1 MTKIDTEMNS
11 RIAEVARQLLPLTEN
26 PPARPTKADRD
37 KLMSLRYRIRDLA
50 EEEPWTVAEETDRQY
65 LYVVATKEANR
76 QEEFWE
82 GNGEK
87 WADQ

>member
-1 MTKIDTEMNS
+1 MQIDTEMHPK
-11 RIAEVARQLLPLTEN
+11 IAEVARKLLPLTEN
-26 PPARPTKADRD
+26 PPAKPTKADRD
-37 KLMSLRYRIRDLA
+37 KLMALRYRIRDLA
-50 EEEPWTVAEETDRQY
+50 EEEPWTATESADCTY

-82 GNGEK
+82 NNGEK

>member
-1 MTKIDTEMNS
+1 MHPK
-11 RIAEVARQLLPLTEN
+11 IAEIARQLLPLTEN

-37 KLMSLRYRIRDLA
+37 KLMTLRSKIKDLA
-50 EEEPWTVAEETDRQY
+50 EESWTAAEETDRRY
-65 LYVVATKEANR
+65 LYVEATKLANK

-82 GNGEK
+82 QNGEK